1 MRTPDPTAERAIA
14 ESRLRSLINPP
25 RRPRRLFPYRRPPG
39 HALHKLTSLT
49 TQGQELAKNRT
60 PGPHR
65 HHDSAPL
72 HPTDPPPSG
81 RRSHD
86 GITPLD
92 SPPYAATPNSST
104 FLPAL
109 DSDAFLATHDDGPFN
124 SGPDLTSL
132 QDHDPTSGTVGSP
145 PSTDDIDPHDF
156 PSPDSRNRP
165 FEAPPRHSSTA
176 AAPISPSFEAFRAAL
191 ASRAP
196 TLDPGRPGLRVLLGI
211 GALAVAVAVYFVWQ
225 SQPTPQPLPPP
236 TPAVPVTPT
245 TAAATAMTKLTVHV
259 TGKVRKPGVYLL
271 PAGTRVADAVTAA
284 GGPSRTTA
292 TGSLNLARR
301 LIDGEQIVV
310 GAPGASTAAPG
321 ASPADAVLD
330 LNSATT
336 DQLEQL
342 PGVGEVLAARIAEF
356 RDAHGG
362 FTSVEQLREVSGI
375 GVRKYAEIKPKVRI

>member
-25 RRPRRLFPYRRPPG
+25 RRPRRLFPYRRTTG
-39 HALHKLTSLT
+39 HAAHKLTTLT
-49 TQGQELAKNRT
+49 TQGQELAKNRISGT
-60 PGPHR
+60 HR

-72 HPTDPPPSG
+72 HPADSPPSV
-81 RRSHD
+81 RRSHE
-86 GITPLD
+86 GTTTLD
-92 SPPYAATPNSST
+92 STPYAATPNSDT
-104 FLPAL
+104 FLPTF
-109 DSDAFLATHDDGPFN
+109 DSDAFLAMRDGGSFY
-124 SGPDLTSL
+124 SGPDPTSL
-132 QDHDPTSGTVGSP
+132 QNHDPTPETVGSP
-145 PSTDDIDPHDF
+145 RVTDDADQHAF
-156 PSPDSRNRP
+156 PSPDSGNQP
-165 FEAPPRHSSTA
+165 FASPPRHPSTP
-176 AAPISPSFEAFRAAL
+176 AAPMPPSFQAFRAAL
-191 ASRAP
+191 TSRAP
-196 TLDPGRPGLRVLLGI
+196 TLDPGRPGLRVLLAI

-225 SQPTPQPLPPP
+225 SQPIPQPLPPP
-236 TPAVPVTPT
+236 TPTAPVTPT
-245 TAAATAMTKLTVHV
+245 TAATATAKLTVHV

-271 PAGTRVADAVTAA
+271 PAGTRVADAVAAA

-310 GAPGASTAAPG
+310 GAPGPSAAAPG
-321 ASPADAVLD
+321 ANPADAVLD
-330 LNSATT
+330 LNTATT

-375 GVRKYAEIKPKVRI
+375 GVRKYAEIKPKVRV